1 MLGTRRLGRSC
12 WEPLLPRGPHSRAV
26 QLQWREHSQRAVEK
40 AGELA
45 KVVSERDLWWNQQR

>member
-26 QLQWREHSQRAVEK
+26 QLQWKEHSSQRAVEK

-45 KVVSERDLWWNQQR
+45 KVDPE